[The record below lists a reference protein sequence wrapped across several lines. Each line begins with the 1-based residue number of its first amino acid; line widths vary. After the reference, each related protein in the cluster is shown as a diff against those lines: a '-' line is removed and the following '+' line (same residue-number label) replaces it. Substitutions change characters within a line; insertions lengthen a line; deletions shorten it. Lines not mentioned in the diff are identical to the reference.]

1 MKSDYQLLKNTY
13 TLTEKFRGVQS
24 SSNIGGGLSGHRS
37 GYNFPGTYSS
47 NVYGWTPVGDVN
59 FVYNDP
65 YYNSYLQYSSNTNS
79 KFILSLYNMALN
91 YSNNPSEEEKK
102 SMKRYIENIHT
113 VVPCISSDCKTF
125 VYGYIQKANID
136 KVVSNKTNLYNF
148 YNDLTRI
155 LNKYSPEIRNNEEIQ
170 SRNFGV
176 L

>member
-13 TLTEKFRGVQS
+13 AITERFRGVQS
-24 SSNIGGGLSGHRS
+24 SSSGGSSLSGHRS
-37 GYNFPGTYSS
+37 GYNFPGSYSS

-65 YYNSYLQYSSNTNS
+65 YYNSHLQYSSNTNS

-102 SMKRYIENIHT
+102 SMKSYIENIHT
-113 VVPCISSDCKTF
+113 IVPCISSDCKTF
-125 VYGYIQKANID
+125 VYGYIQKSNID
-136 KVVSNKTNLYNF
+136 EIVRNQTNLSDF
-148 YNDLTRI
+148 YNNFTRM
-155 LNKYSPEIRNNEEIQ
+155 LNKYSPEIRNNEERQ